1 MYIFPNSVDV
11 KVQADIVEGNFQKKK
26 GPNVIFIAFSGTAVT
41 ELLKLYP
48 AAKKRRHLVSDVKV
62 IFELKYSYFY
72 RQHDILDRISKKVI
86 AKIMPQSDQEFTD
99 AHSFAKPYQ
108 LSDRYSKS
116 AKLDYFQLTALESAM
131 KCAPKAPF
139 LIVGSFG
146 TGKTR
151 LIARAAMEILQE
163 NRQAH
168 VLVCAHHQSSVD
180 SFVVNYFSE
189 VRVNMVRL
197 MPPRYTPP
205 QGYEKWYKT
214 AKMMKSNEACKVQLM
229 VTTLAISL
237 HLKHL
242 VKPGHFTHILMD
254 EGAQAREPEAIA
266 PLTFADENTK
276 IIIAGDH
283 KQVILCL

>member
-1 MYIFPNSVDV
+1 MQLFSRGSA
-11 KVQADIVEGNFQKKK
+11 ADQTKEM
-26 GPNVIFIAFSGTAVT
+26 AT

-48 AAKKRRHLVSDVKV
+48 AAKKRRHLVSDVKI
-62 IFELKYSYFY
+62 IFELKHSYFY
-72 RQHDILDRISKKVI
+72 RQHDILDRISKEVI
-86 AKIMPQSDQEFTD
+86 AKIMPVSDQEFTD

-108 LSDRYSKS
+108 LSDRYYKS
-116 AKLDYFQLTALESAM
+116 AKLDYFQLTALETAM

-197 MPPRYTPP
+197 MPPRYTP
-205 QGYEKWYKT
+205 
-214 AKMMKSNEACKVQLM
+214 
-229 VTTLAISL
+229 
-237 HLKHL
+237 
-242 VKPGHFTHILMD
+242 
-254 EGAQAREPEAIA
+254 
-266 PLTFADENTK
+266 
-276 IIIAGDH
+276 
-283 KQVILCL
+283 